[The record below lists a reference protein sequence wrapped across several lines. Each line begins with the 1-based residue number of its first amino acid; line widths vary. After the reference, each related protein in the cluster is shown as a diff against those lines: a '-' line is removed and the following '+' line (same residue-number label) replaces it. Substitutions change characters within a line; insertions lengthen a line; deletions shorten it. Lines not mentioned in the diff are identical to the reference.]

1 MKKLFF
7 IAAIAGAALVSCT
20 KNELAPSVT
29 EQEEISFDNPVLS
42 VVTKAATEIA
52 DNFPTTKDFAVFAHH
67 YAGGAYTNLAGGT
80 LYMNNVQVTYDGSKG
95 TNGSWGSSPAYY
107 WPKKGSLTFAAY
119 APYMSTG
126 VSYGATGIHF
136 DDYKIASSADN
147 QVDLLFSERAYDKT
161 NVDQK
166 ASNPYY
172 YGVQINFLHA
182 LSSIQ
187 FKVAMDSD
195 LAASTADYQIV
206 VTGINVLGA
215 YSQGDFSQKLT
226 DGSGNTTPPAAT
238 GDWSDYKTPE
248 TYAAYSNATGIS
260 LTNATPI
267 STVTGA
273 NKTNLILLP
282 QPLKH
287 GSASDDSDEVKVQV
301 TYKISH
307 SGMESG
313 TYIEETATVSLDS
326 TSLGEWLRGKRYIY
340 TLTIGLEEIRF
351 SPEVADWD
359 DYEPKPGATL

>member
-1 MKKLFF
+1 
-7 IAAIAGAALVSCT
+7 
-20 KNELAPSVT
+20 
-29 EQEEISFDNPVLS
+29 
-42 VVTKAATEIA
+42 
-52 DNFPTTKDFAVFAHH
+52 
-67 YAGGAYTNLAGGT
+67 
-80 LYMNNVQVTYDGSKG
+80 MNNVQVTYDESKG

-107 WPKKGSLTFAAY
+107 WPKSGSLTFAAY

-136 DDYKIASSADN
+136 DDYEIALLADN

-187 FKVAMDSD
+187 FKVAMDSN
-195 LAASTADYQIV
+195 LAASTANYKIV
-206 VTGINVLGA
+206 VTDINVLNA
-215 YSQGDFSQKLT
+215 YSQGDFNQKLI
-226 DGSGNTTPPAAT
+226 DGPNKTTPDAAT
-238 GDWSDYKTPE
+238 GDWSDYKTPV
-248 TYAAYSNATGIS
+248 TYEAYSNATGIS
-260 LTNATPI
+260 LTDATPI
-267 STVTGA
+267 STVTGV

-307 SGMESG
+307 GGMESG

-359 DYEPKPGATL
+359 NYTPAPGATL